1 MTKLVEAVR
10 EKPMSDRQQKRVDVD
25 GLIQRF
31 HFLGGVQMF
40 GFMPDYATNED
51 GSETKITILVE
62 DENAAKV
69 ASEFR
74 ACGFVASIS

>member
-1 MTKLVEAVR
+1 MTKVVEAFR
-10 EKPMSDRQQKRVDVD
+10 EKPMSDRQQKRVD

-31 HFLGGVQMF
+31 HCGVQMF